1 MIAIANT
8 LFIIVCILMIT
19 LILIQRGRGGGFI
32 ESFAGLES
40 MFGTKSNAF
49 LARLTSILAII
60 FFLGSL
66 WLNWLALGESR
77 SIMRGVRSKSLMPV
91 TTSAPANTTAA
102 ATGQPAAATA
112 QQPAVVPAAAQPA
125 QTAPA
130 NQTAK

>member
-49 LARLTSILAII
+49 LARLTSILAVV

-66 WLNWLALGESR
+66 WLNWLSLGESR

-91 TTSAPANTTAA
+91 TTSAPTNTTAA
-102 ATGQPAAATA
+102 ATQPAATTA
-112 QQPAVVPAAAQPA
+112 QQRAAVPAAQTV